1 MITNHPPAIVIKGSG
16 MKYTLKF
23 IVITVLFMLI
33 FYRVDSTPAM
43 AAEENTESFAGPQT
57 SGASAD
63 LREEETEETGEP
75 AVLPEE
81 ETEETGEPAALPEE
95 ETEETEEP
103 AVLPEEETEET
114 GEPAVLPEEETE
126 ETGEPAALPEEE
138 AEGTGASADLLEAEP
153 EDIQVAMIRKE
164 SEDTVSTG
172 PELMEWL
179 DSHKNTGG
187 TVRLLDHIVLDQDYS
202 FFPNGSN
209 MPAVYVDTDRYT
221 ITVTAEVELS
231 SDSQLTFS
239 GEPEGKGI
247 FCVAKKGMLSILGI
261 AVESQQ
267 CALWQEEGGGLVV
280 SSCHVSGDVHY
291 ADTPYVMYWKE
302 DLCAVVEKG
311 QTVNEVLP
319 SQISCTVNCQGRLCY
334 GEPIPVLWNLE
345 GSEKQ
350 QEERLRFSVQ
360 GVFLNG
366 VSLKQPSCTVAYN
379 DYPLTFTE
387 VEASSNGFSYT
398 FQGGFTAPE
407 EALPFTVMAEYSFDG
422 EQWILYEEQRVTNAD
437 AGFRI
442 DCKREQYG
450 RMARSSI
457 YIRLQWND
465 NGTRYYSNVLC
476 YLSDNLEVVE
486 DIGGRRG
493 GGTSITNP
501 PDEPQQ
507 SGDIPSDSADV
518 RQEAVSDTYQTQDK
532 ESNSDQA
539 GASKGISDAEPG
551 AAEAGVVQPVTAE
564 AGVVQPTVA
573 EAGVVPI
580 TAEAG
585 VVQPTAAEAG
595 AVQPATAEADAE
607 PPGAA
612 NADEG
617 WENSVNAD
625 LGQAES
631 SNKNEAQSLQ
641 AKADNM
647 QNSSPS
653 AVGIPQTG
661 EIYPDTHRSRDI
673 VLATGVV
680 LLSVLAGTAAFCVHS
695 RSGTNR

>member
-63 LREEETEETGEP
+63 LR
-75 AVLPEE
+75 
-81 ETEETGEPAALPEE
+81 
-95 ETEETEEP
+95 
-103 AVLPEEETEET
+103 EEETEET

>member
-1 MITNHPPAIVIKGSG
+1 MIKGSG

-57 SGASAD
+57 SGESAD
-63 LREEETEETGEP
+63 LR
-75 AVLPEE
+75 
-81 ETEETGEPAALPEE
+81 
-95 ETEETEEP
+95 
-103 AVLPEEETEET
+103 EEETEET

-187 TVRLLDHIVLDQDYS
+187 TVSLLDHIVLDQDYS

-486 DIGGRRG
+486 DIGGSRG

-518 RQEAVSDTYQTQDK
+518 RQEAVSDIYQTQDK

-564 AGVVQPTVA
+564 AGVVQPV
-573 EAGVVPI
+573 
-580 TAEAG
+580 
-585 VVQPTAAEAG
+585 
-595 AVQPATAEADAE
+595 TAEADAE

-625 LGQAES
+625 PGQAES

>member
-1 MITNHPPAIVIKGSG
+1 MITNHPPAIMIKGSG

-57 SGASAD
+57 SGESAD

-302 DLCAVVEKG
+302 ALCAVVEKG

-486 DIGGRRG
+486 DIGGSRG

-518 RQEAVSDTYQTQDK
+518 RQEAVSDIYQTQDK

-564 AGVVQPTVA
+564 AGVVQPV
-573 EAGVVPI
+573 
-580 TAEAG
+580 
-585 VVQPTAAEAG
+585 
-595 AVQPATAEADAE
+595 TAEADAE

-625 LGQAES
+625 PGQAES
-631 SNKNEAQSLQ
+631 SNKNEAQSLH

>member
-1 MITNHPPAIVIKGSG
+1 

-57 SGASAD
+57 SGESAD
-63 LREEETEETGEP
+63 LR
-75 AVLPEE
+75 
-81 ETEETGEPAALPEE
+81 
-95 ETEETEEP
+95 
-103 AVLPEEETEET
+103 EEETEET

-486 DIGGRRG
+486 DIGGSRG

-539 GASKGISDAEPG
+539 GASKGTSDAEPG

-595 AVQPATAEADAE
+595 AVQPATA
-607 PPGAA
+607 

-625 LGQAES
+625 PGQAES

>member
-1 MITNHPPAIVIKGSG
+1 

-486 DIGGRRG
+486 DIGGSRG

>member
-1 MITNHPPAIVIKGSG
+1 MIKGSG

-57 SGASAD
+57 SGESAD
-63 LREEETEETGEP
+63 LR
-75 AVLPEE
+75 
-81 ETEETGEPAALPEE
+81 
-95 ETEETEEP
+95 
-103 AVLPEEETEET
+103 EEETEET

-486 DIGGRRG
+486 DIGGSRG

-518 RQEAVSDTYQTQDK
+518 RQEAVSDIYQTQDK

-564 AGVVQPTVA
+564 AGVVQPV
-573 EAGVVPI
+573 
-580 TAEAG
+580 
-585 VVQPTAAEAG
+585 
-595 AVQPATAEADAE
+595 TAEADAE

-625 LGQAES
+625 PGQAES

>member
-1 MITNHPPAIVIKGSG
+1 

>member
-1 MITNHPPAIVIKGSG
+1 

-57 SGASAD
+57 SGESAD
-63 LREEETEETGEP
+63 LR
-75 AVLPEE
+75 
-81 ETEETGEPAALPEE
+81 
-95 ETEETEEP
+95 
-103 AVLPEEETEET
+103 EEETEET

-302 DLCAVVEKG
+302 ALCAVVEKG

-486 DIGGRRG
+486 DIGGSRG

-518 RQEAVSDTYQTQDK
+518 RQEAVSDIYQTQDK

-564 AGVVQPTVA
+564 AGVVQPV
-573 EAGVVPI
+573 
-580 TAEAG
+580 
-585 VVQPTAAEAG
+585 
-595 AVQPATAEADAE
+595 TAEADAE

-625 LGQAES
+625 PGQAES
-631 SNKNEAQSLQ
+631 SNKNEAQSLH

>member
-1 MITNHPPAIVIKGSG
+1 

-57 SGASAD
+57 SGESAD

-75 AVLPEE
+75 AEL
-81 ETEETGEPAALPEE
+81 T
-95 ETEETEEP
+95 
-103 AVLPEEETEET
+103 
-114 GEPAVLPEEETE
+114 EEETE

-486 DIGGRRG
+486 DIGGSRG

-518 RQEAVSDTYQTQDK
+518 RQEAVSDIYQTQDK

-564 AGVVQPTVA
+564 AGVVQPV
-573 EAGVVPI
+573 
-580 TAEAG
+580 
-585 VVQPTAAEAG
+585 
-595 AVQPATAEADAE
+595 TAEADAE

-625 LGQAES
+625 PGQAES

>member
-1 MITNHPPAIVIKGSG
+1 

-57 SGASAD
+57 SGESAD
-63 LREEETEETGEP
+63 LR
-75 AVLPEE
+75 
-81 ETEETGEPAALPEE
+81 
-95 ETEETEEP
+95 
-103 AVLPEEETEET
+103 
-114 GEPAVLPEEETE
+114 EEETE

-486 DIGGRRG
+486 DIGGSRG

-518 RQEAVSDTYQTQDK
+518 RQEAVSDIYQTQDK

-564 AGVVQPTVA
+564 AGVVQPV
-573 EAGVVPI
+573 
-580 TAEAG
+580 
-585 VVQPTAAEAG
+585 
-595 AVQPATAEADAE
+595 TAEADAE

-625 LGQAES
+625 PGQAES

>member
-1 MITNHPPAIVIKGSG
+1 MIKGSG

-486 DIGGRRG
+486 DIGGSRG

>member
-1 MITNHPPAIVIKGSG
+1 

-57 SGASAD
+57 SGESAD

-81 ETEETGEPAALPEE
+81 ETEETGEPAVLPEE

>member
-1 MITNHPPAIVIKGSG
+1 

-57 SGASAD
+57 SGESAD

-164 SEDTVSTG
+164 LEDTVSTG

-209 MPAVYVDTDRYT
+209 MPTVYVDTDRYT

-486 DIGGRRG
+486 DIGGSRG

-518 RQEAVSDTYQTQDK
+518 RQEAVSDIYQTQDK

-564 AGVVQPTVA
+564 AGVVQPV
-573 EAGVVPI
+573 

-585 VVQPTAAEAG
+585 VVQP
-595 AVQPATAEADAE
+595 ATAEAGAE

-625 LGQAES
+625 PGQAES

>member
-1 MITNHPPAIVIKGSG
+1 

-57 SGASAD
+57 SGESAD

-75 AVLPEE
+75 AV
-81 ETEETGEPAALPEE
+81 
-95 ETEETEEP
+95 
-103 AVLPEEETEET
+103 
-114 GEPAVLPEEETE
+114 
-126 ETGEPAALPEEE
+126 LPEEE

-486 DIGGRRG
+486 DIGGSRG

-518 RQEAVSDTYQTQDK
+518 RQEAVSDIYQTQDK

-564 AGVVQPTVA
+564 AGVVQPV
-573 EAGVVPI
+573 
-580 TAEAG
+580 
-585 VVQPTAAEAG
+585 
-595 AVQPATAEADAE
+595 TAEADAE

-625 LGQAES
+625 PGQAES

>member
-1 MITNHPPAIVIKGSG
+1 

-63 LREEETEETGEP
+63 LR
-75 AVLPEE
+75 
-81 ETEETGEPAALPEE
+81 
-95 ETEETEEP
+95 
-103 AVLPEEETEET
+103 EEETEET

>member
-1 MITNHPPAIVIKGSG
+1 

-57 SGASAD
+57 SGESAD
-63 LREEETEETGEP
+63 LR
-75 AVLPEE
+75 
-81 ETEETGEPAALPEE
+81 
-95 ETEETEEP
+95 
-103 AVLPEEETEET
+103 EEETEET

-311 QTVNEVLP
+311 QTANEVLP

-486 DIGGRRG
+486 DIGGSRG

-595 AVQPATAEADAE
+595 AVQPATAEAGAE

-625 LGQAES
+625 PGQAES

>member
-1 MITNHPPAIVIKGSG
+1 

-63 LREEETEETGEP
+63 LREEETEETG
-75 AVLPEE
+75 
-81 ETEETGEPAALPEE
+81 
-95 ETEETEEP
+95 EP

>member
-1 MITNHPPAIVIKGSG
+1 

-57 SGASAD
+57 SGESAD

-267 CALWQEEGGGLVV
+267 CALWQEEGGGLVD

-486 DIGGRRG
+486 DIGGSRG

-518 RQEAVSDTYQTQDK
+518 RQEAISDIYQTQDK

-539 GASKGISDAEPG
+539 GASKGTSDAEPG

-595 AVQPATAEADAE
+595 AVQPATA
-607 PPGAA
+607 

-625 LGQAES
+625 PGQAES

>member
-1 MITNHPPAIVIKGSG
+1 

-57 SGASAD
+57 SGESAD

-486 DIGGRRG
+486 DIGGSRG

-539 GASKGISDAEPG
+539 GASKGTSDAEPG

-595 AVQPATAEADAE
+595 AVQPATA
-607 PPGAA
+607 

-625 LGQAES
+625 PGQAES

>member
-1 MITNHPPAIVIKGSG
+1 

-23 IVITVLFMLI
+23 IVITALFMLI

-63 LREEETEETGEP
+63 LR
-75 AVLPEE
+75 
-81 ETEETGEPAALPEE
+81 
-95 ETEETEEP
+95 
-103 AVLPEEETEET
+103 EEETEET

-486 DIGGRRG
+486 DIGGSRG

>member
-1 MITNHPPAIVIKGSG
+1 MIKGSG

-57 SGASAD
+57 SGESAD
-63 LREEETEETGEP
+63 LR
-75 AVLPEE
+75 
-81 ETEETGEPAALPEE
+81 
-95 ETEETEEP
+95 
-103 AVLPEEETEET
+103 
-114 GEPAVLPEEETE
+114 EEETE

-172 PELMEWL
+172 PELMDWL

-486 DIGGRRG
+486 DIGGSRG

-539 GASKGISDAEPG
+539 GASKGTSDAEPG
-551 AAEAGVVQPVTAE
+551 A
-564 AGVVQPTVA
+564 A

-595 AVQPATAEADAE
+595 AVQPVTAEADAE

-625 LGQAES
+625 PGQAES

>member
-1 MITNHPPAIVIKGSG
+1 MIKGSG

-57 SGASAD
+57 SGESAD
-63 LREEETEETGEP
+63 LR
-75 AVLPEE
+75 
-81 ETEETGEPAALPEE
+81 
-95 ETEETEEP
+95 
-103 AVLPEEETEET
+103 EEETEET

-302 DLCAVVEKG
+302 ALCAVVEKG

-486 DIGGRRG
+486 DIGGSRG

-518 RQEAVSDTYQTQDK
+518 RQEAVSDIYQTQDK

-564 AGVVQPTVA
+564 A
-573 EAGVVPI
+573 
-580 TAEAG
+580 
-585 VVQPTAAEAG
+585 
-595 AVQPATAEADAE
+595 DAE

-625 LGQAES
+625 PGQAES
-631 SNKNEAQSLQ
+631 SNKNEAQSLH

>member
-1 MITNHPPAIVIKGSG
+1 

-57 SGASAD
+57 SGESAD

-366 VSLKQPSCTVAYN
+366 VSLKQPFCTVAYN

-486 DIGGRRG
+486 DIGGSRG

-539 GASKGISDAEPG
+539 GASKGTSDAEPG

-612 NADEG
+612 IADEG

-625 LGQAES
+625 PGQAES

>member
-1 MITNHPPAIVIKGSG
+1 

-57 SGASAD
+57 SGESAD

-486 DIGGRRG
+486 DIGGSRG

>member
-1 MITNHPPAIVIKGSG
+1 

-57 SGASAD
+57 SGESAD
-63 LREEETEETGEP
+63 LR
-75 AVLPEE
+75 
-81 ETEETGEPAALPEE
+81 
-95 ETEETEEP
+95 
-103 AVLPEEETEET
+103 EEETEET

-302 DLCAVVEKG
+302 ALCAVVEKG

-486 DIGGRRG
+486 DIGGSRG

-518 RQEAVSDTYQTQDK
+518 RQEAVSDIYQTQDK

-551 AAEAGVVQPVTAE
+551 AAEAGVVHPVTAE
-564 AGVVQPTVA
+564 AGVVQPV
-573 EAGVVPI
+573 
-580 TAEAG
+580 
-585 VVQPTAAEAG
+585 
-595 AVQPATAEADAE
+595 TAEADAE

-625 LGQAES
+625 PGQAES
-631 SNKNEAQSLQ
+631 SNKNEAQSLH

>member
-1 MITNHPPAIVIKGSG
+1 

-57 SGASAD
+57 SGESAD

-486 DIGGRRG
+486 DIGGSRG

-518 RQEAVSDTYQTQDK
+518 RQEAVSDIYQTQDK

-539 GASKGISDAEPG
+539 GASKGTSDAEPG

-595 AVQPATAEADAE
+595 AVQPATA
-607 PPGAA
+607 

-625 LGQAES
+625 PGQAES

>member
-1 MITNHPPAIVIKGSG
+1 

-23 IVITVLFMLI
+23 IVITALFMLI

-57 SGASAD
+57 SGESAD

-486 DIGGRRG
+486 DIGGSRG

>member
-1 MITNHPPAIVIKGSG
+1 

-57 SGASAD
+57 SGESAD
-63 LREEETEETGEP
+63 LR
-75 AVLPEE
+75 
-81 ETEETGEPAALPEE
+81 
-95 ETEETEEP
+95 
-103 AVLPEEETEET
+103 EEETEET

-209 MPAVYVDTDRYT
+209 MPAVYVDMDRYT

-311 QTVNEVLP
+311 QTANEVLP

-486 DIGGRRG
+486 DIGGSRG

-595 AVQPATAEADAE
+595 AVQPATAEAGAE

-625 LGQAES
+625 PGQAES

>member
-1 MITNHPPAIVIKGSG
+1 

-57 SGASAD
+57 SGESAD

-172 PELMEWL
+172 PELMDWL

-486 DIGGRRG
+486 DIGGSRG

-539 GASKGISDAEPG
+539 GASKGTSDAEPG
-551 AAEAGVVQPVTAE
+551 A
-564 AGVVQPTVA
+564 A

-595 AVQPATAEADAE
+595 AVQPATAEAGVVQPTAAEAGAVQPVTAEADAE

-625 LGQAES
+625 PGQAES

>member
-1 MITNHPPAIVIKGSG
+1 

-23 IVITVLFMLI
+23 IVITALFMLI

-57 SGASAD
+57 SGESAD

-486 DIGGRRG
+486 DIGGSRG

-564 AGVVQPTVA
+564 AGVVQPV
-573 EAGVVPI
+573 

-585 VVQPTAAEAG
+585 VVQPVTAEAG
-595 AVQPATAEADAE
+595 VVQPATAEAGAE

-625 LGQAES
+625 PGQAES

-680 LLSVLAGTAAFCVHS
+680 LLSVLAETAAFCVHS

>member
-1 MITNHPPAIVIKGSG
+1 

-57 SGASAD
+57 SGESAD
-63 LREEETEETGEP
+63 LR
-75 AVLPEE
+75 
-81 ETEETGEPAALPEE
+81 
-95 ETEETEEP
+95 
-103 AVLPEEETEET
+103 
-114 GEPAVLPEEETE
+114 EEETE

-311 QTVNEVLP
+311 QTANEVLP

-486 DIGGRRG
+486 DIGGSRG

-595 AVQPATAEADAE
+595 AVQPATAEAGAE

-625 LGQAES
+625 PGQAES

>member
-1 MITNHPPAIVIKGSG
+1 MIKGSG

-57 SGASAD
+57 SGESAD

-486 DIGGRRG
+486 DIGGSRG

-518 RQEAVSDTYQTQDK
+518 RQEAVSDIYQTQDK

-564 AGVVQPTVA
+564 AGVVQPV
-573 EAGVVPI
+573 
-580 TAEAG
+580 
-585 VVQPTAAEAG
+585 
-595 AVQPATAEADAE
+595 TAEADAE

-625 LGQAES
+625 PGQAES

>member
-1 MITNHPPAIVIKGSG
+1 

-57 SGASAD
+57 SGESAD

-407 EALPFTVMAEYSFDG
+407 EALPCTVMAEYSFDG

-486 DIGGRRG
+486 DIGGSRG

-518 RQEAVSDTYQTQDK
+518 RQEAVSDIYQTQDK

-539 GASKGISDAEPG
+539 GASKGTSDAEPG

-612 NADEG
+612 IADEG

-625 LGQAES
+625 PGQAES

>member
-1 MITNHPPAIVIKGSG
+1 

-23 IVITVLFMLI
+23 IVITALFMLI

>member
-1 MITNHPPAIVIKGSG
+1 

-57 SGASAD
+57 SGESAD

-138 AEGTGASADLLEAEP
+138 AEGTGALADLLEAEP
-153 EDIQVAMIRKE
+153 KDIQVAMIRKE

-486 DIGGRRG
+486 DIGGSRG

-595 AVQPATAEADAE
+595 AVQPATA
-607 PPGAA
+607 

-617 WENSVNAD
+617 WENSVNAGP
-625 LGQAES
+625 GQAES
-631 SNKNEAQSLQ
+631 SNKNEAQSLH

>member
-1 MITNHPPAIVIKGSG
+1 

-57 SGASAD
+57 SGESAD

>member
-1 MITNHPPAIVIKGSG
+1 MIKGSG

-57 SGASAD
+57 SGDSAD
-63 LREEETEETGEP
+63 FR
-75 AVLPEE
+75 
-81 ETEETGEPAALPEE
+81 
-95 ETEETEEP
+95 
-103 AVLPEEETEET
+103 
-114 GEPAVLPEEETE
+114 EEETE

-350 QEERLRFSVQ
+350 QEERLRFQAQ
-360 GVFLNG
+360 GFFQQA
-366 VSLKQPSCTVAYN
+366 VSLEPVRCTVVYN
-379 DYPLTFTE
+379 DYPMTFEE
-387 VEASSNGFSYT
+387 VHASVYGNCYMFKGYYT
-398 FQGGFTAPE
+398 KPE
-407 EALPFTVMAEYSFDG
+407 EESPYTLKSEYSYDA
-422 EQWILYEEQRVTNAD
+422 ENWLVSDEMTVDNTY
-437 AGFRI
+437 AGFVIVVDDVQSDRAAHP
-442 DCKREQYG
+442 Y
-450 RMARSSI
+450 I
-457 YIRLQWND
+457 YIRLQYNN
-465 NGTRYYSNVLC
+465 NGTRYFSNVLC
-476 YLSDNLEVVE
+476 YAADNLDVVE
-486 DIGGRRG
+486 DIGGSRG

-501 PDEPQQ
+501 PDEPQEEIVDPPSEEEKPEPEPDRDNGPDKDDPKTADAGRAEKETRSDAGGENDNAGLPTYAVPEEGNAGQ
-507 SGDIPSDSADV
+507 RSESAPLNLNKKADQPSDAKAGSADAQQMPQDESPEPGEAPALYAKTDAGDGESAV
-518 RQEAVSDTYQTQDK
+518 RRDPAVPDRREAVEVISAYGGNGVDLTQAQTLRGD
-532 ESNSDQA
+532 NRR
-539 GASKGISDAEPG
+539 GGHMVI
-551 AAEAGVVQPVTAE
+551 AA
-564 AGVVQPTVA
+564 
-573 EAGVVPI
+573 
-580 TAEAG
+580 
-585 VVQPTAAEAG
+585 
-595 AVQPATAEADAE
+595 
-607 PPGAA
+607 
-612 NADEG
+612 
-617 WENSVNAD
+617 
-625 LGQAES
+625 
-631 SNKNEAQSLQ
+631 
-641 AKADNM
+641 
-647 QNSSPS
+647 
-653 AVGIPQTG
+653 
-661 EIYPDTHRSRDI
+661 
-673 VLATGVV
+673 GVV
-680 LLSVLAGTAAFCVHS
+680 LLSAAAGAAGFYARSRYS
-695 RSGTNR
+695 RSGTKR

>member
-1 MITNHPPAIVIKGSG
+1 MIKGSG

-57 SGASAD
+57 SGESAD

-95 ETEETEEP
+95 ETEE
-103 AVLPEEETEET
+103 
-114 GEPAVLPEEETE
+114 
-126 ETGEPAALPEEE
+126 
-138 AEGTGASADLLEAEP
+138 TGASADLLEAEP

-442 DCKREQYG
+442 DCIRELYG
-450 RMARSSI
+450 RA
-457 YIRLQWND
+457 
-465 NGTRYYSNVLC
+465 
-476 YLSDNLEVVE
+476 
-486 DIGGRRG
+486 GR
-493 GGTSITNP
+493 I
-501 PDEPQQ
+501 
-507 SGDIPSDSADV
+507 
-518 RQEAVSDTYQTQDK
+518 
-532 ESNSDQA
+532 
-539 GASKGISDAEPG
+539 
-551 AAEAGVVQPVTAE
+551 
-564 AGVVQPTVA
+564 
-573 EAGVVPI
+573 
-580 TAEAG
+580 
-585 VVQPTAAEAG
+585 
-595 AVQPATAEADAE
+595 
-607 PPGAA
+607 
-612 NADEG
+612 
-617 WENSVNAD
+617 
-625 LGQAES
+625 
-631 SNKNEAQSLQ
+631 
-641 AKADNM
+641 
-647 QNSSPS
+647 
-653 AVGIPQTG
+653 
-661 EIYPDTHRSRDI
+661 
-673 VLATGVV
+673 
-680 LLSVLAGTAAFCVHS
+680 
-695 RSGTNR
+695 

>member
-1 MITNHPPAIVIKGSG
+1 

-57 SGASAD
+57 SGESAD
-63 LREEETEETGEP
+63 LR
-75 AVLPEE
+75 
-81 ETEETGEPAALPEE
+81 
-95 ETEETEEP
+95 
-103 AVLPEEETEET
+103 EEETEET

-486 DIGGRRG
+486 DIGGSRG

-518 RQEAVSDTYQTQDK
+518 RQEAVSDIYQTQDK

-564 AGVVQPTVA
+564 AGVVQPV
-573 EAGVVPI
+573 
-580 TAEAG
+580 
-585 VVQPTAAEAG
+585 
-595 AVQPATAEADAE
+595 TAEADAE

-625 LGQAES
+625 PGQAES